1 MLEKSLTNVS
11 VDTAATAGQVDV
23 LPYYLLI
30 VGSPDRIPKASGS
43 KLEKAGLA
51 VITPITEPTS
61 AQVSSKRPH
70 FDGEIIVLCVRWHPI
85 FKHSSR
91 ELFQ

>member
-1 MLEKSLTNVS
+1 MGGRASPL
-11 VDTAATAGQVDV
+11 AG
-23 LPYYLLI
+23 LPNRYRWDE
-30 VGSPDRIPKASGS
+30 GFWR

-61 AQVSSKRPH
+61 AQDLFKRPH
-70 FDGEIIVLCVRWHPI
+70 FDREIIVLCLRWHPI
-85 FKHSSR
+85 FKPSSR